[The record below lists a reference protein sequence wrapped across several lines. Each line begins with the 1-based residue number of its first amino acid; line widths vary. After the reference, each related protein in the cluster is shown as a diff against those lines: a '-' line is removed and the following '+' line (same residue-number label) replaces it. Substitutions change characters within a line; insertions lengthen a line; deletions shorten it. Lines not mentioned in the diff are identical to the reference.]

1 MLNTIIGSFST
12 GVAPV
17 TTSYESIATV
27 TVGGGGSANVEF
39 TSIPATY
46 THLQI
51 RAIARTDRAA
61 TGEWLEIQF
70 NSDTA
75 SNYSDH
81 YLAGNGSTAS
91 AGAQANVS
99 YMEVNRFPAASSGA
113 SIFGAFVTDILDYAN
128 TNKYKTIRNLGGNDQ
143 NGSGEIHLGSGNWR
157 STNAITSIKILPGGG
172 TNLVQY
178 SQFALYGI
186 KGS

>member
-1 MLNTIIGSFST
+1 MPILGIIASST
-12 GVAPV
+12 LVAAGD
-17 TTSYESIATV
+17 YESIATV
-27 TVGGGGSANVEF
+27 SVGSGGAANVEF